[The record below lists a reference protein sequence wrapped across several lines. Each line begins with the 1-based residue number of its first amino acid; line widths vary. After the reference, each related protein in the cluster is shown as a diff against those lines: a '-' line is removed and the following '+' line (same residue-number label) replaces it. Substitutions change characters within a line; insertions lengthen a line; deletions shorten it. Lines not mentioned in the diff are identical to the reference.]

1 MKTILYYSN
10 LIRILRAV
18 FCILWTEETQI
29 LTIIM
34 GVSSNDI
41 IHRFYS

>member
-18 FCILWTEETQI
+18 LCILWTETQI
-29 LTIIM
+29 LTIIING
-34 GVSSNDI
+34 GVLK
-41 IHRFYS
+41 